1 MKHCCQKCHFM
12 ASDLNISLGIPKTLS
27 KEQRELLKPQRGSVW
42 GCYRRVW
49 STSYLPQNHNIG
61 AAEIEPFE
69 GQMLK
74 DRRESCFFV
83 EYQEG
88 MEWPAAEDLQR
99 LQYENRNLKKSFRN
113 TKCALWVAVVG
124 LAVNALVGAANFFFK

>member
-1 MKHCCQKCHFM
+1 
-12 ASDLNISLGIPKTLS
+12 
-27 KEQRELLKPQRGSVW
+27 
-42 GCYRRVW
+42 
-49 STSYLPQNHNIG
+49 
-61 AAEIEPFE
+61 
-69 GQMLK
+69 MLK

-113 TKCALWVAVVG
+113 AKCALWLAAAG
-124 LAVNALVGAANFFFK
+124 LLINALVGAVNIFLQVKG